1 MKVLILTSEMRI
13 GGTCRDAV
21 EWANRL
27 AGRGDDVV
35 LIAQSATGEGV
46 YRLSPAVKLEGLGGG
61 RALLSAGR
69 LLRLLRRHPEAAI
82 LANAGTLAGL
92 AIIFR
97 GLGLIG
103 QRIIYVDPFNPAD
116 TFRRDRKTAA
126 IYRHLLWRVD
136 AFVHLS
142 DFAERFHLK
151 LGLCPDKSWQIPN
164 ISNRLIKAA
173 SVRPL
178 GPALRCVAV
187 GRLDKIKGF
196 DRLIGAFGKVVDR
209 WPGATLRII
218 GEGYDRPRLEE
229 AIRKAGLGDCVK
241 LVGHSDDVRAE
252 LRQAD
257 LFILPSLYEGMPNTL
272 VEALDEGLRVVVTP
286 CRGAVSSLMVRLGA
300 SAMVVPEDDFANGLI
315 RAIEASLSLDAAAW
329 EEIHFRHRQVFDN
342 ERNFQKLRQLLAL

>member
-46 YRLSPAVKLEGLGGG
+46 HRLSPAVKLEGLDGG

-126 IYRHLLWRVD
+126 I
-136 AFVHLS
+136 
-142 DFAERFHLK
+142 
-151 LGLCPDKSWQIPN
+151 
-164 ISNRLIKAA
+164 
-173 SVRPL
+173 
-178 GPALRCVAV
+178 
-187 GRLDKIKGF
+187 
-196 DRLIGAFGKVVDR
+196 
-209 WPGATLRII
+209 
-218 GEGYDRPRLEE
+218 
-229 AIRKAGLGDCVK
+229 
-241 LVGHSDDVRAE
+241 
-252 LRQAD
+252 
-257 LFILPSLYEGMPNTL
+257 
-272 VEALDEGLRVVVTP
+272 
-286 CRGAVSSLMVRLGA
+286 
-300 SAMVVPEDDFANGLI
+300 
-315 RAIEASLSLDAAAW
+315 
-329 EEIHFRHRQVFDN
+329 
-342 ERNFQKLRQLLAL
+342 

>member
-46 YRLSPAVKLEGLGGG
+46 DRLSPAVKLEGLGGG

-164 ISNRLIKAA
+164 ISNRSAEAA
-173 SVRPL
+173 SGRPL
-178 GPALRCVAV
+178 GPALR
-187 GRLDKIKGF
+187 
-196 DRLIGAFGKVVDR
+196 
-209 WPGATLRII
+209 
-218 GEGYDRPRLEE
+218 
-229 AIRKAGLGDCVK
+229 
-241 LVGHSDDVRAE
+241 
-252 LRQAD
+252 
-257 LFILPSLYEGMPNTL
+257 
-272 VEALDEGLRVVVTP
+272 
-286 CRGAVSSLMVRLGA
+286 
-300 SAMVVPEDDFANGLI
+300 
-315 RAIEASLSLDAAAW
+315 
-329 EEIHFRHRQVFDN
+329 
-342 ERNFQKLRQLLAL
+342 